1 MRRRMLLAAFA
12 AALGLTA
19 CRQDLM
25 ETVPYEGVSVFTAT
39 TEGSATRTALNPNGD
54 AYDVVWRSGDR
65 ITIVDGAGTPNVG
78 VYETTGSE
86 TRAEFTL
93 SSGAEAVT
101 PDYKAYYPASLYND
115 GAPALPATQTYA
127 EGNIAASPMYA
138 ESGTTSLTFKNL
150 CGIVRLNLS
159 TSQEGK
165 KVRRIILG
173 AAQGMSGAITNAA
186 TLAADGFAAKVSGT
200 QGVTL
205 DCGEEGV
212 AIGETAVPFHLAV
225 PAGTYTDFAITVI
238 TTDGEV
244 QTRSAKEGIEVA
256 RSGITTFT
264 LGFGALGA
272 TTGSADVYDGSP
284 EPWAQLWPGGPKWA
298 RFNVGSTIFSYAGVT
313 DYTHPGVTGG
323 YYSYRGKL
331 DSKSNANATEDTA
344 TELWGPNW
352 ATPTREQQQALL
364 DNCEWTFCDGSTV
377 QYEPGCT
384 LKGWKVSGKEPGYEE
399 NSIFLPLAGVRDQN
413 NRARQ
418 SVGGR
423 GCYWSVTSGG
433 YGAYYVHCNTNGKEM
448 SSHNQPHGC
457 SVRAICVGNEQ
468 FPSIEDDDLG
478 AYADLSAK
486 ETANTYIISAPG
498 KYKINA
504 TVKGNGGLDPVTGQ
518 TATAIDPSDISGA
531 TVLWELHERGRAIEF
546 DGKYQICYAGGY
558 VYFRTPAEFV
568 RGDAYVAVFK
578 DGEGGRQ
585 GYFDKDK
592 DEILWSWLIWATENP
607 ETVTYREDVFMD
619 RNIGAWGT
627 NETYAGGFAYQW
639 GRPCPFSASL
649 NKNYTP
655 YPYYPDRTQAF
666 RFEAIGEG
674 KTVAYSTSHPETFFY
689 GGRSCWMPDD
699 AFYNNL
705 WADDEKTIY
714 DPSPAGYKVPSK
726 DQLDGITGALSF
738 YGTGFIGYGSNTDF
752 GYGNPGSILLWS
764 STSDDEGGYR
774 GAWANAYG
782 GMTKK
787 YGSWP
792 DVYFA
797 SGIPIRCVKEVKTV
811 DLGAEE
817 TANCYLIPEEGKYK
831 FKATVKG
838 NGAADH
844 SGIAKDTDPAS
855 IAKAELIWATFN
867 TTVAPAENEL
877 IKDIRYADGYVSFS
891 TGSPYK
897 EGNALVAIKDADG
910 TILWSWHLWFE
921 SDDMAAKAQTDPVST
936 YVFMDRNLGALT
948 NCYNADDALDFGF
961 TYQRGRKDPFM
972 TSATRTR
979 YTAVGVL
986 GTYTSYTGGS
996 NVANSIKNPTV
1007 VFGTD
1012 SWGGNQSQWS
1022 ASSKT
1027 IFDPCPPGWHI
1038 PGAQAWTGF
1047 NATNFVVYKGDW
1059 NTYHGRIY
1067 NGEAWYP
1074 ATGDRWGSNHNNTGD
1089 RLDQWGERELY
1100 ADKSGINA
1108 NCGSNPGHGYSVRC
1122 VRLVLDLD

>member
-1 MRRRMLLAAFA
+1 MKKMILLAALS
-12 AALGLTA
+12 ALALTS
-19 CRQDLM
+19 CRQDLV
-25 ETVPYEGVSVFTAT
+25 EEIPNVDGSVFTAV
-39 TEGSATRTALNPNGD
+39 TEGPATRTELQKNGD
-54 AYDVVWRSGDR
+54 AYQVVWCSGDR
-65 ITIVDGAGTPNVG
+65 ITIVDAAATPNVG
-78 VYETTGSE
+78 VYETAEAS
-86 TRAEFTL
+86 TRAQFTL
-93 SSGAEAVT
+93 SSGAEAAT
-101 PDYKAYYPASLYND
+101 PAFKAYYPAALYND
-115 GAPALPATQTYA
+115 GAPALPATQAYVA
-127 EGNIAASPMYA
+127 GNISGSPMYA
-138 ESGTTSLTFKNL
+138 ESESTSLTFKNL
-150 CGIVRLNLS
+150 CGIVRLNVS
-159 TSQEGK
+159 TTQTGK
-165 KVRRIILG
+165 KVRKIVLTADKG
-173 AAQGMSGAITNAA
+173 LSGAITNAA
-186 TLAADGFAAKVSGT
+186 TLAKDGYAAAVAGKE
-200 QGVTL
+200 GVTL

-212 AIGETAVPFHLAV
+212 AIGEEALSFHIAV
-225 PAGTYTDFAITVI
+225 PAGSYNPLTVTVI

-244 QTRSAKEGIEVA
+244 QARASTSAIEIA
-256 RSGITTFT
+256 RSSIATLT
-264 LGFGALGA
+264 LGFGALGE

-284 EPWAQLWPGGPKWA
+284 EPWVQLWPGGPKWA
-298 RFNVGSTIFSYAGVT
+298 CFNVGSTIYSYAGVT
-313 DYTHPGVTGG
+313 EYTHPGVTGG

-331 DSKSNANATEDTA
+331 DSTPNANATEDTA
-344 TELWGPNW
+344 AELWGPNW

-364 DNCEWTFCDGSTV
+364 DNCEWTYCDGTTV
-377 QYEPGCT
+377 QFAPGCT
-384 LKGWKVSGKEPGYEE
+384 LAGWKVSGKEPGYTE

-413 NRARQ
+413 SRARQ

-423 GCYWSVTSGG
+423 GCYWSATSGG
-433 YGAYYVHCNTNGKEM
+433 SGAYYMHCNTTGKEM
-448 SSHNQPHGC
+448 NSHNQPHGC

-478 AYADLSAK
+478 VYADLSAG
-486 ETANTYIISAPG
+486 ETANTYIVSAAG
-498 KYKINA
+498 KYKFNA
-504 TVKGNGGLDPVTGQ
+504 TVKGNGGLDPVTGEK
-518 TATAIDPSDISGA
+518 ATTLDPAAISGV
-531 TVLWELHERGRAIEF
+531 TVLWELQERGRAIEF
-546 DGKYQICYAGGY
+546 KGKYQICYAGGY
-558 VYFRTPAEFV
+558 VYFRTPEEFV

-578 DGEGGRQ
+578 DGEGGRP
-585 GYFDKDK
+585 GRFDKDV
-592 DEILWSWLIWATENP
+592 DEILWSWLIWTTEVPGMATHKEA
-607 ETVTYREDVFMD
+607 VFMD

-627 NETYAGGFAYQW
+627 NETFSGGFAYQW
-639 GRPCPFSASL
+639 GRPCPFSASY
-649 NKNYTP
+649 NKNYAP
-655 YPYYPDRTQAF
+655 YPYYPDRTTQAF

-674 KTVAYSTSHPETFFY
+674 KTVSYSTSHPETFFY

-699 AFYNNL
+699 GFYNNL
-705 WADDEKTIY
+705 WADNEKTIY
-714 DPSPAGYKVPSK
+714 DPSPIGYKVPSK
-726 DQLDGITGALSF
+726 DQLDGITGSMSF
-738 YGTGFIGYGSNTDF
+738 YGTGFIGYGSSRDF

-774 GAWANAYG
+774 GAWAYAYN

-787 YGSWP
+787 YGSYP

-797 SGIPIRCVKEVKTV
+797 SGIPVRCVKEVKTV
-811 DLGAEE
+811 DLGAEGS
-817 TANCYLIPEEGKYK
+817 ANCYLVPAEGKYK

-844 SGIAKDTDPAS
+844 SGIAKDTDPAT
-855 IAKAELIWATFN
+855 IAKAELVWATFN
-867 TTVAPAENEL
+867 TTVAPAEGEL
-877 IKDIRYADGYVSFS
+877 IKDIQYKDGYVSFS

-979 YTAVGVL
+979 YTALGVL

-1012 SWGGNQSQWS
+1012 SWGGGASQWS
-1022 ASSKT
+1022 AASKT

-1059 NTYHGRIY
+1059 NTYHGRLY

-1100 ADKSGINA
+1100 ASQSSIDA
-1108 NCGSNPGHGYSVRC
+1108 NGGSNPGHGYSVRC
-1122 VRLVLDLD
+1122 VKD